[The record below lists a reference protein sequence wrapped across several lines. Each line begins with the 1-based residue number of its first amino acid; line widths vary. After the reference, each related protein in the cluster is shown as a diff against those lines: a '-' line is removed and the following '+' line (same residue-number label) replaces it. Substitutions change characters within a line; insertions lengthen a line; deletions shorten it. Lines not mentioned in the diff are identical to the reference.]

1 MLKGIRR
8 LILERFHPASYLPMI
23 FVFTLANGLYFKL
36 PDKGFPLINF
46 LGALLLMLS
55 AFFRLR
61 LFDEI
66 KDYQV
71 DLKINPTRPLA
82 RGIISISQ
90 VKKIIGL
97 LIFLEILL
105 TLSMGL
111 DLFLIH
117 TLAIVYSLLM
127 YEEFF
132 IGDWLSPKLT
142 LYAVTHTIS
151 SSFLGISAAVFIS
164 QTITSNLA
172 GNYVI
177 FFIFNWAFFNLFEF
191 ARKTYSLNEERQGVD
206 TYSSLYGPW
215 GAAFLSFSQVIFGL
229 LVIIYFLGT
238 KLTFNLMCLSA
249 LYTVFLFLYAL
260 RPTQKNAKLLRTT
273 TGIYLILF
281 YSLLAWNLWRSY
293 ARH

>member
-1 MLKGIRR
+1 MLKGIRS

-36 PDKGFPLINF
+36 PDQEFPLIPF

-97 LIFLEILL
+97 LIFLEMLL
-105 TLSMGL
+105 TLSM
-111 DLFLIH
+111 DQNIFLIH
-117 TLAIVYSLLM
+117 TLAIAYSLLM

-151 SSFLGISAAVFIS
+151 SSFLGVSAAVFIAH
-164 QTITSNLA
+164 TTTLNLA
-172 GNYVI
+172 GNTVL

-191 ARKTYSLNEERQGVD
+191 SRKTYSMDEERKGVD

-215 GAAFLSFSQVIFGL
+215 RAAFLSFSQVVFGL
-229 LVIIYFLGT
+229 LVIIYALGIHQN
-238 KLTFNLMCLSA
+238 FNLICLSA
-249 LYTVFLFLYAL
+249 VYTIFLFLYAIQ
-260 RPTQKNAKLLRTT
+260 PTQKNAKLLRTT

-281 YSLLAWNLWRSY
+281 YSLLAWNLWS
-293 ARH
+293 